1 MHQRLVHAGV
11 SHTLSQVRQEFWVPQ
26 ERAEV
31 RRVLSRCVI
40 CKRHGGSSFCLP
52 RMPPWPRERISRSI
66 PFQFIG
72 LDYLGPICVKEGGVV
87 EKMWI
92 CLFTCLSVRAVH
104 LKLVKGLTAQQ
115 FLDYVRRFVARRG
128 RPQLII
134 SDSAPQFKLVQAVLD
149 REWNTVFRNDDV
161 LSFFSRER
169 IIWKFTMALA
179 PWQGGLL

>member
-1 MHQRLVHAGV
+1 M
-11 SHTLSQVRQEFWVPQ
+11 
-26 ERAEV
+26 
-31 RRVLSRCVI
+31 
-40 CKRHGGSSFCLP
+40 
-52 RMPPWPRERISRSI
+52 
-66 PFQFIG
+66 
-72 LDYLGPICVKEGGVV
+72 

-104 LKLVKGLTAQQ
+104 LKLVKGLIAQQ